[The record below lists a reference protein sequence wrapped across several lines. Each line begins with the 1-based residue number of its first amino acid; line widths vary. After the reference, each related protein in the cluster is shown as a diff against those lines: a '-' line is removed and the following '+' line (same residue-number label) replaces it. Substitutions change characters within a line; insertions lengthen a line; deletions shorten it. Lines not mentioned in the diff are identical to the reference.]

1 MPLPVDKLV
10 VAVRAGP
17 ASWEEG
23 PDRKPRGL
31 EHDLVAQ
38 FAAQANLPIVVVPVA
53 NANELA
59 AKLAS
64 GAAHLGLG
72 GLYRAANPV
81 APRNAD
87 GTPMPLAWTAGFHAV
102 DTVVIHSTS
111 GYRPK
116 GWADLVGAKVAYLAS
131 TGLDDE
137 VARLS
142 RQWPDIRFE
151 PVSLPTADALIER
164 VSEGE
169 VDYALVG
176 SWQASVA
183 RNVYLEFDVAFSAG
197 PKAELA
203 WLVPARDVALKK
215 RIDAFVD
222 QEKKSGL
229 IARLAQRYLEYE
241 REILRPDAA
250 VFQERVRTVLP
261 LFRKHFFEAQEATGV
276 EWRLLAA
283 IAYQESQ
290 WDPVATS
297 ETGVRGFMQLTEET
311 ARHLGVADRLDPRE
325 SIFGA
330 ARYLRDL
337 KSRLPA
343 RIGEPDRTWLA
354 LAAFNIGL
362 GHLEQARVIAQRQ
375 RLNPD
380 LWHDVRQA
388 LPLLSVPE
396 HYEHS
401 KLGYARGGM
410 PVSFVGRV
418 RSYYDVLLRSE
429 PEHAPR
435 LRVPGA
441 GS

>member
-1 MPLPVDKLV
+1 MACTQGTLHLERRRYSTVSRPGRATGATSSARLRTRLILLLLGACEPARREPLPVRQLV

-17 ASWEEG
+17 RLGRRARTASRAAWSMTWS
-23 PDRKPRGL
+23 RS
-31 EHDLVAQ
+31 
-38 FAAQANLPIVVVPVA
+38 FAAQSKRPIVVVPVA

-59 AKLAS
+59 PSSPRAPRT
-64 GAAHLGLG
+64 GLG

-102 DTVVIHSTS
+102 DTVVTI
-111 GYRPK
+111 RP
-116 GWADLVGAKVAYLAS
+116 AD
-131 TGLDDE
+131 TGRKLGRSRRCQGRLSRLHRLDDE

-151 PVSLPTADALIER
+151 PGSLPAADALIER

-176 SWQASVA
+176 SAGVRR
-183 RNVYLEFDVAFSAG
+183 RNVYLEFDVASRPG

-203 WLVPARDVALKK
+203 WLFPRGCRLK
-215 RIDAFVD
+215 RASTHLST
-222 QEKKSGL
+222 EKKSGL
-229 IARLAQRYLEYE
+229 MRGSPALLGTNARSCG
-241 REILRPDAA
+241 PDAA
-250 VFQERVRTVLP
+250 LFQERVRTVLA

-325 SIFGA
+325 SILGA

-362 GHLEQARVIAQRQ
+362 GHLEQA
-375 RLNPD
+375 P
-380 LWHDVRQA
+380 
-388 LPLLSVPE
+388 
-396 HYEHS
+396 
-401 KLGYARGGM
+401 
-410 PVSFVGRV
+410 
-418 RSYYDVLLRSE
+418 
-429 PEHAPR
+429 
-435 LRVPGA
+435 
-441 GS
+441 